1 MNEVTLTSFFQSS
14 KDSLKERLQG
24 LRLPKDYVG
33 LQQIINKHI
42 ENLLVSDNNFSAS
55 LNASDAEMLNH
66 TLRMALSFQKMSL
79 TKSLDYGAMSTK
91 VEYEVLPAVSD
102 KSSVVIENGLS
113 FLPTILSSF
122 INPWLTV
129 VVGAGTIVVKMVNKK
144 GQKVKVVKK
153 KKDVSRIISD
163 EEINQILSGL
173 ENLCIEVDCV
183 IAKIQ
188 RDRKD
193 LLAQAQNKLDDC
205 TFEKMYPQVLTSLQ
219 YIFKEYIKSGKNDQL
234 VQNLLFSM
242 EGYGYELVEYSDS
255 VSGFFTKK
263 LTKNVSETV
272 MYLPAIVKN
281 KDEFRDV
288 VVPGIVYIPSK

>member
-42 ENLLVSDNNFSAS
+42 ENLLVSDNSFSSS

-129 VVGAGTIVVKMVNKK
+129 VVGAGTVVIKMVNKK

-153 KKDVSRIISD
+153 KKDISRIISD

-183 IAKIQ
+183 KAKIQ

-193 LLAQAQNKLDDC
+193 
-205 TFEKMYPQVLTSLQ
+205 
-219 YIFKEYIKSGKNDQL
+219 
-234 VQNLLFSM
+234 
-242 EGYGYELVEYSDS
+242 
-255 VSGFFTKK
+255 
-263 LTKNVSETV
+263 
-272 MYLPAIVKN
+272 
-281 KDEFRDV
+281 
-288 VVPGIVYIPSK
+288 

>member
-24 LRLPKDYVG
+24 LRLPKDYVE

-42 ENLLVSDNNFSAS
+42 ENLLVSDNSFSAS

-129 VVGAGTIVVKMVNKK
+129 VVGAGTVVVKMVNKK
-144 GQKVKVVKK
+144 GQKVKVVKRRRTYP
-153 KKDVSRIISD
+153 V
-163 EEINQILSGL
+163 LS
-173 ENLCIEVDCV
+173 
-183 IAKIQ
+183 Q
-188 RDRKD
+188 MRR
-193 LLAQAQNKLDDC
+193 
-205 TFEKMYPQVLTSLQ
+205 
-219 YIFKEYIKSGKNDQL
+219 
-234 VQNLLFSM
+234 
-242 EGYGYELVEYSDS
+242 
-255 VSGFFTKK
+255 
-263 LTKNVSETV
+263 
-272 MYLPAIVKN
+272 
-281 KDEFRDV
+281 
-288 VVPGIVYIPSK
+288 